1 MKYLLLALMFF
12 TNHAFAA
19 NVPEATAEFRA
30 QHIKE
35 YAPSCIEALD
45 GNPKFRVSYTRRT
58 IEAYCTCRQRYE
70 ADVYAAA
77 MKADK
82 RGKAVEDDASEYSSK
97 KCSRILIEK
106 LERE

>member
-1 MKYLLLALMFF
+1 MKYLLLALIFF
-12 TNHAFAA
+12 TTVALAA
-19 NVPEATAEFRA
+19 DVPEATAEFRA

-45 GNPKFRVSYTRRT
+45 GNPKFRVAYSKKT
-58 IEAYCTCRQRYE
+58 IEAYCACSQRYQ
-70 ADVYAAA
+70 ADVYSAAI
-77 MKADK
+77 KADK
-82 RGKAVEDDASEYSSK
+82 RGKTVGDEASEYASK